1 LSDIKVNKILW
12 DTLSD
17 ADKQHITE
25 HLHEYGV
32 LKPDQNIVADAH
44 TPPPAVTCHINDP
57 ISGVDEDIQA
67 PGLDWLCRAI
77 CDSTKSET
85 DCSLYGQ
92 SVSACLGAIAAGSRK
107 AVIQIDKID

>member
-1 LSDIKVNKILW
+1 MSDIKVNKIFW
-12 DTLSD
+12 DALSD
-17 ADKQHITE
+17 AEKLHITG

-32 LKPDQNIVADAH
+32 LKSGQNIVADTH
-44 TPPPAVTCHINDP
+44 TPPPSITCHINDS
-57 ISGVDEDIQA
+57 ISGVDEDIKA

-92 SVSACLGAIAAGSRK
+92 SVPACLGAIAGSRK
-107 AVIQIDKID
+107 ATIQIDKID

>member
-1 LSDIKVNKILW
+1 MSDIKVNNILW
-12 DTLSD
+12 AALSD
-17 ADKQHITE
+17 ADKQHITA

-32 LKPDQNIVADAH
+32 LKPDQNIVADTH
-44 TPPPAVTCHINDP
+44 TAPPAITCHKNDS
-57 ISGVDEDIQA
+57 ILGVDEDIKA

-92 SVSACLGAIAAGSRK
+92 SVSVCLGTIADSRK
-107 AVIQIDKID
+107 ATILIDKID

>member
-1 LSDIKVNKILW
+1 MSDIKVNKILW
-12 DTLSD
+12 DALSD
-17 ADKQHITE
+17 VDKQHIRG

-32 LKPDQNIVADAH
+32 LKPDQNIVADTH
-44 TPPPAVTCHINDP
+44 TPPPSITCHINDAV
-57 ISGVDEDIQA
+57 SGVDEEIQA

-92 SVSACLGAIAAGSRK
+92 SVSACLGTIAGSRK
-107 AVIQIDKID
+107 ATILIDKID